1 MMKSFKKSISLA
13 LVVGAALGATAAQAD
28 VFEVV
33 SAPIADGVTVEQM
46 RAADAPV
53 GEFVSKLAGFI
64 SRKNG
69 VSVQEEGISAGN
81 EWFVIVRWDTI
92 ENAQE
97 AARLLNASPDVAAAM
112 MQAMKA
118 DQIFFR
124 HYEVQK

>member
-1 MMKSFKKSISLA
+1 MMKSLKLTLA
-13 LVVGAALGATAAQAD
+13 FGGVLVASAVQAD

-53 GEFVSKLAGFI
+53 GEFVAKLPGFI
-64 SRKNG
+64 SRENG
-69 VSVQEEGISAGN
+69 VSVMEGGMSPGN

-92 ENAQE
+92 EHAQD
-97 AARLLNASPDVAAAM
+97 AAKVLGPTPAAAGM
-112 MQAMKA
+112 MKALKA

-124 HYEVQK
+124 HYTVQK